1 MKTRVILLTGFE
13 PFVGSDVNPSILACR
28 RLDVRTFHGHTVRA
42 EEMPLMFAENR
53 LIIVLLT

>member
-13 PFVGSDVNPSILACR
+13 PFGGSDVNPSILACR
-28 RLDVRTFHGHTVRA
+28 RLDGRTFHGYTVRA
-42 EEMPLMFAENR
+42 EEIPLRFAEIR